1 MTLLGEQWKPIKGY
15 EGEYSVSSYGR
26 VRSEYKRVPKGNG
39 TTRAVRSRILK
50 PTKAGAGYLT
60 VQLSQGNKATRFYIH
75 RLVAE
80 AYLQNHDHLPM
91 VNHKDGNKKNNRS
104 DNLEWS
110 THASN
115 TEHAVENDLVC
126 HGERIPNSKL
136 TSEEAASI
144 FIASG
149 KQVDIA
155 KQFNISKMVVSLIK
169 RRKIWR
175 RATAHLV

>member
-1 MTLLGEQWKPIKGY
+1 
-15 EGEYSVSSYGR
+15 
-26 VRSEYKRVPKGNG
+26 
-39 TTRAVRSRILK
+39 
-50 PTKAGAGYLT
+50 
-60 VQLSQGNKATRFYIH
+60 
-75 RLVAE
+75 
-80 AYLQNHDHLPM
+80 M